1 MSVSGTSFY
10 RSRSSMKPS
19 RQVSR
24 LSRRASALILRQ
36 VAPSLPILAV
46 TGSEHADFYLNAINL
61 LGADAA
67 LPKPFRFDQL
77 VQAVADL

>member
-1 MSVSGTSFY
+1 
-10 RSRSSMKPS
+10 
-19 RQVSR
+19 
-24 LSRRASALILRQ
+24 